1 MAIVKATLKDI
12 DTIVDMKIQMS
23 EELGIS
29 HILEDNIEEKIKEE
43 YTKLYNEDKCF
54 HYLVYEENKI
64 VAIGG
69 AVIKN
74 DIPFC
79 FFKTPYYGYIID
91 IYCIPE
97 KRRNGYATKIIEA
110 ILNLLKEKNIKMVK
124 LKASE
129 DGKLLYE
136 KMGFYNSGEMELMI
150 TNM

>member
-1 MAIVKATLKDI
+1 MEIIRATLKDI
-12 DTIVDMKIQMS
+12 ETIVDMKMKMS

-29 HILEDNIEEKIKEE
+29 HIFQDNIEEKIKEE
-43 YTKLYNEDKCF
+43 YTKLYNEDKCS

-69 AVIKN
+69 AVIKT

-97 KRRNGYATKIIEA
+97 KRRNGYATQIIES
-110 ILNLLKEKNIKMVK
+110 ILNLLKEKDIKIVK

-150 TNM
+150 TDM

>member
-1 MAIVKATLKDI
+1 MI
-12 DTIVDMKIQMS
+12 
-23 EELGIS
+23 
-29 HILEDNIEEKIKEE
+29 
-43 YTKLYNEDKCF
+43 
-54 HYLVYEENKI
+54 YEENKI

-69 AVIKN
+69 VVIKT

-79 FFKTPYYGYIID
+79 FFKNPYYGYIID

-110 ILNLLKEKNIKMVK
+110 ILTLLKERNIKNVK

-136 KMGFYNSGEMELMI
+136 KMGFHNSGEMELMI

>member
-1 MAIVKATLKDI
+1 MEIVKATLKDI

-29 HILEDNIEEKIKEE
+29 HILEDNIEDKIKEE

>member
-1 MAIVKATLKDI
+1 MEIVRATFKDI
-12 DTIVDMKIQMS
+12 ETIVDMKMKMS
-23 EELGIS
+23 EELGIN
-29 HILEDNIEEKIKEE
+29 HIFQDDIEEKIRQE

-54 HYLVYEENKI
+54 HYMIYEENRI

-69 AVIKN
+69 AVIKT

-91 IYCIPE
+91 IYCIPK

-110 ILNLLKEKNIKMVK
+110 ILALLKEKNIKVVK

-129 DGKLLYE
+129 NGKALYE

-150 TNM
+150 TDM

>member
-29 HILEDNIEEKIKEE
+29 HILEDNIEDKIKEE

>member
-29 HILEDNIEEKIKEE
+29 HILEDNIEDKIKEE

-74 DIPFC
+74 DIPYC

>member
-1 MAIVKATLKDI
+1 MEIVRATLKDI
-12 DTIVDMKIQMS
+12 ETIVDMKMKMS
-23 EELGIS
+23 EELGIN
-29 HILEDNIEEKIKEE
+29 HIFQDNVEEKIRQE
-43 YTKLYNEDKCF
+43 YINLYNEDKCF
-54 HYLVYEENKI
+54 HYMIYEENRI
-64 VAIGG
+64 VTIGG
-69 AVIKN
+69 AVIKT

-110 ILNLLKEKNIKMVK
+110 ILALLKEKNIKVVK

-129 DGKLLYE
+129 NGKALYE

-150 TNM
+150 TDM

>member
-1 MAIVKATLKDI
+1 MEIVKATLKDI

-29 HILEDNIEEKIKEE
+29 HILEDNIEDKIKEE

-110 ILNLLKEKNIKMVK
+110 ILNLLKEKNIEMVK